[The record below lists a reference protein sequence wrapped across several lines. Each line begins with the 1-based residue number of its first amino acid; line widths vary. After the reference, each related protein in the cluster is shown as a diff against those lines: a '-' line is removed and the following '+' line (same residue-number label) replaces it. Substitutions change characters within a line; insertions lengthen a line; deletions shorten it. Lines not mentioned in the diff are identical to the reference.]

1 MLWISLSVLPV
12 LAWPY
17 CLAYPT
23 PGIHQTCSVKMR
35 TESQFL
41 RLPSFFWRVV
51 FKIYLQ
57 DYPFIPAKTL
67 SISWMLLFQTMGR
80 KWLGLQGSSSVVHSC
95 NPRQLICTTPDM
107 MVHTYNLK
115 HGDSY
120 LQFQAWWLKPAIP
133 GMVVHTCNPRHGS
146 SYLQPQAGLYL
157 QSQAWWLIC
166 SSRHGDSYLQ
176 SQAWCLIPAIPGMVS
191 HTYNNRHGVSY
202 LQSQHLGA
210 KSRKNSRSW
219 AAWSTE
225 WYCLSHILSCI
236 QTWAHY
242 SIFPFPSKMGKSTT
256 LSHKTFA
263 RVNFGKSS
271 GPIIKG
277 TS

>member
-1 MLWISLSVLPV
+1 
-12 LAWPY
+12 
-17 CLAYPT
+17 
-23 PGIHQTCSVKMR
+23 
-35 TESQFL
+35 
-41 RLPSFFWRVV
+41 
-51 FKIYLQ
+51 
-57 DYPFIPAKTL
+57 
-67 SISWMLLFQTMGR
+67 MGR

-146 SYLQPQAGLYL
+146 SYLKPKAGL
-157 QSQAWWLIC
+157 
-166 SSRHGDSYLQ
+166 YLQ
-176 SQAWCLIPAIPGMVS
+176 SQAWCLIPAVPDMVS
-191 HTYNNRHGVSY
+191 HTYNTRHGVSY

-210 KSRKNSRSW
+210 KSRKNLWSW

-225 WYCLSHILSCI
+225 WDCLSHILSCI

-271 GPIIKG
+271 GHIIKG

>member
-1 MLWISLSVLPV
+1 MVTHICNFRHGDSSL
-12 LAWPY
+12 
-17 CLAYPT
+17 
-23 PGIHQTCSVKMR
+23 Q
-35 TESQFL
+35 SQE
-41 RLPSFFWRVV
+41 WW
-51 FKIYLQ
+51 
-57 DYPFIPAKTL
+57 FIPA
-67 SISWMLLFQTMGR
+67 IPGM
-80 KWLGLQGSSSVVHSC
+80 VVHTWNPKQAYTC
-95 NPRQLICTTPDM
+95 NLR
-107 MVHTYNLK
+107 

-120 LQFQAWWLKPAIP
+120 LQFQAWWL
-133 GMVVHTCNPRHGS
+133 
-146 SYLQPQAGLYL
+146 
-157 QSQAWWLIC
+157 
-166 SSRHGDSYLQ
+166 
-176 SQAWCLIPAIPGMVS
+176 IPAIPDMVS
-191 HTYNNRHGVSY
+191 HTYNTRHGVSY

-210 KSRKNSRSW
+210 KSRKNLWSW

-225 WYCLSHILSCI
+225 WDCLSHILSCI